1 MDAPNPTTQTPSS
14 QNSGTE
20 PLSGAK
26 GAGTA
31 SEPYDQGNA
40 EGMVVSQYSTIEKRR
55 ECKETEE

>member
-1 MDAPNPTTQTPSS
+1 MDAPTTTQTPSS

-40 EGMVVSQYSTIEKRR
+40 EGMFTLSNLEKS
-55 ECKETEE
+55 